1 MILEHIQYPRFSMGG
16 VVVDHHFVTARVHVP
31 LMVTRL
37 RMFHP
42 EIQPIKTTI
51 GHHFITKIT
60 RAGRVEGFESAQERV
75 PVPIRYFYGIR
86 FPVHVELNACHGP
99 SMHEMDCNP
108 TVSREMN
115 PDVTACP

>member
-1 MILEHIQYPRFSMGG
+1 MHHDFMTAGFDVTLMISN
-16 VVVDHHFVTARVHVP
+16 V
-31 LMVTRL
+31 

-60 RAGRVEGFESAQERV
+60 RAGRVEGFESVQERV

-86 FPVHVELNACHGP
+86 FPVHAELNACH
-99 SMHEMDCNP
+99 E
-108 TVSREMN
+108 
-115 PDVTACP
+115 